1 MDTRKLRSIAAAVL
15 FLSVPSAYA
24 GTFDIEYLPTNGDL
38 TDAIGFGIYGR
49 NEEGV
54 HMYTNMLMTIVTRP
68 HTYENL
74 NVNSFGDPVTGYYKE
89 PFVFNVGI
97 TRAIGPVLLG
107 YVGVGYASIKTTAR
121 KFDPMYILSP
131 NGVYFVPDP
140 SQNSSGINLNVGAVL
155 SLGKLALNI
164 GHNSF
169 IKSTY
174 FGIGASF

>member
-1 MDTRKLRSIAAAVL
+1 M
-15 FLSVPSAYA
+15 FLSAFSAFA
-24 GTFDIEYLPTNGDL
+24 GAFDIEYLPASGDL

-49 NEEGV
+49 NEENV
-54 HMYTNMLMTIVTRP
+54 HMYINMLTTIVERP

-131 NGVYFVPDP
+131 NGVYYVPDH
-140 SQNSSGINLNVGAVL
+140 SQDSAGTNLNIGAVL

-174 FGIGASF
+174 FGIGTSF